1 MSNRSIKKKEVEL
14 NPKYR
19 ALFVESKIEQN
30 SNKVRFPEIVKRTL
44 KKERTM
50 RREMKS
56 VGNTPFAKA

>member
-19 ALFVESKIEQN
+19 ALFVESKIEEN

-44 KKERTM
+44 KEERMM
-50 RREMKS
+50 RREMRS
-56 VGNTPFAKA
+56 VRNTPIAKA